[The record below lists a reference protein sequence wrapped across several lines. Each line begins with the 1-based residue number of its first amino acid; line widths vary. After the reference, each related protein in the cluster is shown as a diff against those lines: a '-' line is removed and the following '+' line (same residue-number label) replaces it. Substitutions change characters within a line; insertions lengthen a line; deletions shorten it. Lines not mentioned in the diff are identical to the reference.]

1 MKESKCYNILKYN
14 NNKGKLSLTI
24 TQNKLILE
32 KEKGIFKKTKEIIDY
47 INIKMIKT
55 NKGNLKI
62 SRDNSKVTIE
72 TITGNIIIEFKDETE
87 SKDFIKRINKIV
99 NNNKKIEMDKVTK
112 LFKELGIVL
121 TTSLSLAKTIKELY
135 EEYKK

>member
-14 NNKGKLSLTI
+14 NNNGKLSLTI

-47 INIKMIKT
+47 INIKKIKT

-62 SRDNSKVTIE
+62 SKDDSEVTIE